1 MTEKE
6 RKEMEKLQYE
16 AAERVRE
23 MSRRAQNPLSSPAS
37 IPPMPSFV
45 QTPYNKGSMNHQDD
59 YRQNTNHQEERRQN
73 QSAPGQKRNSNSGFS
88 PQFDEKSHTKP
99 VPMQRQNK
107 GLDILS
113 MLNLK
118 NLNMD
123 NDVMLILMMFLILSS
138 ETSDELLL
146 MALVYIML

>member
-1 MTEKE
+1 MTDKE

-23 MSRRAQNPLSSPAS
+23 MSRRAQNPLSSQGT

-45 QTPYNKGSMNHQDD
+45 KTPYNKGSTNHQDE
-59 YRQNTNHQEERRQN
+59 YRQN
-73 QSAPGQKRNSNSGFS
+73 QSLQSQKHNSFSGIS
-88 PQFDEKSHTKP
+88 PSAEGDRPHESF
-99 VPMQRQNK
+99 PMQRKNK
-107 GLDILS
+107 GFDILN

-118 NLNMD
+118 NLKMD
-123 NDVMLILMMFLILSS
+123 NDVMLIIMMVLILSS

-146 MALVYIML
+146 LALVYIML

>member
-1 MTEKE
+1 
-6 RKEMEKLQYE
+6 MEKLQYE

-23 MSRRAQNPLSSPAS
+23 MSRRAQNPISSQGT

-45 QTPYNKGSMNHQDD
+45 QTPYNKGSMNHQEEH
-59 YRQNTNHQEERRQN
+59 RQNKSS
-73 QSAPGQKRNSNSGFS
+73 QSPKHNPTSGFS
-88 PQFDEKSHTKP
+88 PP
-99 VPMQRQNK
+99 VEENRPRVPLPIQQKNK
-107 GLDILS
+107 GFDILN

-123 NDVMLILMMFLILSS
+123 NDVMLIIMMVLILSS

-146 MALVYIML
+146 LALVYIML

>member
-1 MTEKE
+1 VTDKE

-23 MSRRAQNPLSSPAS
+23 MSRRAQNPLSSQGA

-45 QTPYNKGSMNHQDD
+45 KTPYNKVSPNHQDEH
-59 YRQNTNHQEERRQN
+59 RQDTSSQN
-73 QSAPGQKRNSNSGFS
+73 QKHNSFLGFS
-88 PQFDEKSHTKP
+88 PSVDGNRPQKALQFQQKS
-99 VPMQRQNK
+99 K
-107 GLDILS
+107 GFDILN

-118 NLNMD
+118 NLKMD
-123 NDVMLILMMFLILSS
+123 NDVMLIIMMVLILSS

-146 MALVYIML
+146 LALVYIML

>member
-23 MSRRAQNPLSSPAS
+23 MSRRAQNPISSAAS
-37 IPPMPSFV
+37 LPPMPSFV
-45 QTPYNKGSMNHQDD
+45 QTPYNKSNMNNRED
-59 YRQNTNHQEERRQN
+59 RRQS
-73 QSAPGQKRNSNSGFS
+73 QSSQNPKHKNSSGFS
-88 PQFDEKSHTKP
+88 PKFEENHAPKP
-99 VPMQRQNK
+99 LPLSKQNK
-107 GLDILS
+107 GFDILN

-118 NLNMD
+118 NLKMD
-123 NDVMLILMMFLILSS
+123 NDIMLIIMMVLILSS

-146 MALVYIML
+146 LALVYIML